1 MDTGKALVAGLI
13 AGIAGT
19 ILLALGRVIGIPIN
33 IGMLLGTMLGL
44 APGPST
50 WFVGFIIHLV
60 VSAVLGILYA
70 SGFEYLT
77 HRSGAGIGI
86 GFSILHILV
95 AGLVMGAIPM
105 LHPMIPEVMAAPGVF
120 LANLGAAAV
129 VMFLILHLAF
139 GAIVGAMYRPVLHP
153 RTARGGERH
162 AHA

>member
-1 MDTGKALVAGLI
+1 MDTGKAIVAGLI

-33 IGMLLGTMLGL
+33 LGLMLGTMLGL

-60 VSAVLGILYA
+60 VSAILGILYA
-70 SGFEYLT
+70 AGFEYIT
-77 HRSGAGIGI
+77 HRSGVGIGI

-95 AGLVMGAIPM
+95 AGLLMGAIPM
-105 LHPMIPEVMAAPGVF
+105 MHPMIPEVMAAPGAF
-120 LANLGAAAV
+120 LAYRGPAGVL
-129 VMFLILHLAF
+129 MFLVLHLAF

-153 RTARGGERH
+153 KKVHGERH